1 MKRNVQK
8 PVSVKRFQAFA
19 WAVVAYTLVVILWG
33 AYVRATGSGAGC
45 GSHWPLCNGEVIP
58 RAEQIETLV
67 EFTHRLTSGLALIL
81 TVWLFFWAFR
91 AFPSGDRVRRY
102 AVLTLLFM
110 LTEALLGA
118 GLVLFGLVADDDSI
132 ARAWAM
138 AFHLVNT
145 CLLLACAALTAWN
158 AGTLRE
164 TASQASRWARTL
176 LIASLAGTLIL
187 AASGAVTALGDTLF
201 PVESFS
207 EGLSDDFSPE
217 AHLLVR
223 LRVYH
228 PVLALLVSSLVVGAA
243 LACWQSGI
251 PGAPPLAIA
260 TVMLFLGQLA
270 IGTFN
275 LLLLA
280 PVWLQ
285 LVHLL
290 FADLAWI
297 SLVLL
302 ASLILERRVPPGWVS
317 DAAPEVQN
325 A

>member
-1 MKRNVQK
+1 M
-8 PVSVKRFQAFA
+8 KRFQQFA
-19 WAVVAYTLVVILWG
+19 WGFIGYTILVILWG

-58 RAEQIETLV
+58 RADQLETLV
-67 EFTHRLTSGLALIL
+67 EFAHRLTSGLALIL
-81 TVWLFFWAFR
+81 TIGLLIWAFR
-91 AFPSGDRVRRY
+91 SFPTGSSVRTF
-102 AVLTLLFM
+102 ATLTTLFM

-132 ARAWAM
+132 ARAWVM

-145 CLLLACAALTAWN
+145 CFLLACATLTAWN
-158 AGTLRE
+158 AGDLRE
-164 TASQASRWARTL
+164 IPIPRVKGANAL
-176 LIASLAGTLIL
+176 LLAAIVGMLIL

-201 PVESFS
+201 PVDSIS
-207 EGLSDDFSPE
+207 EGLSDDFSAE

-223 LRVYH
+223 MRIYH
-228 PVLALLVSSLVVGAA
+228 PILAVIVSLLVLGAA
-243 LACWQSGI
+243 FVCWQSDAVGTARLGI
-251 PGAPPLAIA
+251 LTGL
-260 TVMLFLGQLA
+260 LFLAQLGV
-270 IGTFN
+270 GTFN

-290 FADLAWI
+290 VADLAWI

-302 ASLILERRVPPGWVS
+302 ANLMFQRQAPSGWPARTS
-317 DAAPEVQN
+317 QEPELV
-325 A
+325 